1 MCLKIYVLENIYK
14 TGNICRFWA
23 AARIAA
29 TIKKKMA

>member
-1 MCLKIYVLENIYK
+1 VPENIYK

-29 TIKKKMA
+29 AFKKKKNSLSYGG